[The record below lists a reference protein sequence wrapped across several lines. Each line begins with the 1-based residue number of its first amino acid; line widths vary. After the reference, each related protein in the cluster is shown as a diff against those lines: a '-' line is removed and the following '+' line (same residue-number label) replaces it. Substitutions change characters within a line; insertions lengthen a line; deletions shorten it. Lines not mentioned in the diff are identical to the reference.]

1 MKQLLSFSLF
11 CSTMAVA
18 PLAHSSTVVVP
29 GEFADLEGT
38 AGGENTALGN
48 FSNTV
53 QVVYNESV
61 LLSSGLQVGD
71 VLNGLAFRVGAAG
84 NPARVSPNF
93 SVDNYIIRLSTSLN
107 SAGDLA
113 DVFASNRGT
122 DFTEVRSGALT
133 FNAADFDDTSTAPGS
148 GPGTPN
154 AFGSVITFDNT
165 FTYNG
170 GDLLLEY
177 THNLDTDVDTTA
189 ITSGADALNDFNDD
203 SGAPLVETLFGAGF
217 DVTTRTFSPA
227 PGFAPVVQFSVV
239 PEPSTGI
246 LSGMGLLGLLLR
258 RRR

>member
-71 VLNGLAFRVGAAG
+71 VLNGLAFRVGAG
-84 NPARVSPNF
+84 GTRESPNF
-93 SVDNYIIRLSTSLN
+93 SVENYIIRLSTSLN

-133 FNAADFDDTSTAPGS
+133 FNAADFDDTSTAPSS

-177 THNLDTDVDTTA
+177 THNLDTCLLY
-189 ITSGADALNDFNDD
+189 TSPSPRD
-203 SGAPLVETLFGAGF
+203 S
-217 DVTTRTFSPA
+217 
-227 PGFAPVVQFSVV
+227 
-239 PEPSTGI
+239 
-246 LSGMGLLGLLLR
+246 
-258 RRR
+258 